1 MLRGRLSLA
10 LIWLRHAQYVEQR
23 ALLVAELTEAK
34 AKLDAIEDEDDK
46 ADARDEVDAL
56 QRCVLRLALA
66 LAVRHD
72 STCFM
77 LHARPGSGPGLGVAF
92 HRRVDELEQQAQ
104 DYRKQFDNRYGS
116 ISKINQVRLGCM
128 QICFIWGCW

>member
-1 MLRGRLSLA
+1 MLRGRLSLT
-10 LIWLRHAQYVEQR
+10 LIRLCHAQYVEQR

-56 QRCVLRLALA
+56 QRCVLRLALV
-66 LAVRHD
+66 VRHGG
-72 STCFM
+72 SCFM
-77 LHARPGSGPGLGVAF
+77 LHARPGPGPGLGVPL

-128 QICFIWGCW
+128 QTCIIVGCW